1 MRHALCSMRSDLAIR
16 TRLSIFNEQ
25 IMMME
30 QEMDQ
35 YGVAEVRQFLTA
47 HGLETRIH
55 TFAESTENAYLAAQA
70 LGVELGQIVKSV
82 MFLADGTPV
91 LVLMSGDMNVDTKKL
106 KKLLTVKKV
115 RMADAETVLKITGY
129 PVGAVPPVAHRQ
141 AIGTYLD
148 ESLNRFAK
156 IYPAG
161 GTTSNMFATTF
172 EELLSLSKAKVISVA
187 KAKKN

>member
-1 MRHALCSMRSDLAIR
+1 
-16 TRLSIFNEQ
+16 
-25 IMMME
+25 MME

-35 YGVAEVRQFLTA
+35 IGVAEVRQFLTA

-82 MFLADGTPV
+82 MFLADGEPV
-91 LVLMSGDMNVDTKKL
+91 LVLMSGDMNVNTKKL
-106 KKLLTVKKV
+106 KKLLGVRKV
-115 RMADAETVLKITGY
+115 RMADAETVLEVTGY

-141 AIGTYLD
+141 AINTHLD

-172 EELLSLSKAKVISVA
+172 EDLLSLSKAQVINVA
-187 KAKKN
+187 KAKKKS

>member
-1 MRHALCSMRSDLAIR
+1 MKEFGA
-16 TRLSIFNEQ
+16 E
-25 IMMME
+25 
-30 QEMDQ
+30 
-35 YGVAEVRQFLTA
+35 EVRQFLVA
-47 HGLETRIH
+47 HGLEARIH

-70 LGVELGQIVKSV
+70 LKVELGQIVKSV
-82 MFLADGTPV
+82 MFLADGVPV

-106 KKLLTVKKV
+106 KKLLDFRKV
-115 RMADAETVLKITGY
+115 RMADAETVLEVTGY

-141 AIGTYLD
+141 AIDTYLD

-172 EELLSLSKAKVISVA
+172 EELLGLSEAKVINVA
-187 KAKKN
+187 KAKKKS